1 MTVLSLLLALTLLAV
16 TVLIHYEALA
26 FTGRR
31 LQRSSIRPRKRVLVA
46 IFACLGAHLAEVA
59 LFAAAFAALR
69 AIGGFG
75 SIEGVFEPGAT
86 DFLYFSLTNYTTLG
100 VGDAY
105 ATGALRLLVGIE
117 ALAGFLMIT
126 WSASFGYLTMQR
138 YWHPR
143 EED

>member
-1 MTVLSLLLALTLLAV
+1 MLALSLLLALLLLAA
-16 TVLIHYEALA
+16 TVLIHYEVLA
-26 FTGRR
+26 QTGRR
-31 LQRSSIRPRKRVLVA
+31 LQRSAIRPRKRVLVA

-69 AIGGFG
+69 ATGWVGD
-75 SIEGVFEPGAT
+75 IEGSFEASAG

-100 VGDAY
+100 IGDVH
-105 ATGALRLLVGIE
+105 ATGALRLLVGFE

-138 YWHPR
+138 YWHPS
-143 EED
+143 EQD

>member
-1 MTVLSLLLALTLLAV
+1 MTALSLLLALGLLAV
-16 TVLIHYEALA
+16 TVLIHYEVLA

-31 LQRSSIRPRKRVLVA
+31 LQRSAIRPRKRVLVA

-59 LFAAAFAALR
+59 LFAAVFAALL

-75 SIEGVFEPGAT
+75 SIEGVFEPVAR

-100 VGDAY
+100 LGDVH
-105 ATGALRLLVGIE
+105 ATGALRLLIRIE
-117 ALAGFLMIT
+117 SLAGFLIIT